1 MASTELVTA
10 VTREGKFNKNAARR
24 VRVAGKIPAVI
35 YGAKEPSI
43 AIELDPKQILRI
55 LHSDSGHNTIFDVDV
70 KGSARV
76 KAMIVDWQYEPIKGS
91 LLHIDLKR
99 IAMDKAMVVEV
110 PIQLE
115 GIPVGVKNEGGLLE
129 QVGAPEEVYARPQSS
144 FVAEFVGAANRLAGR
159 VAEARDPGRYVV
171 AIDGVGVFPMAG
183 PEGIGPGDPVVG
195 VVRPEDLRIA
205 DRAAEGA
212 VPAEV
217 VDVAFLG
224 AQRTVRLRS
233 ARLGELVATTPAGVA
248 VPSPGTE
255 AAVSWEPS
263 AAWVVPASPAAEA

>member
-35 YGAKEPSI
+35 YGAKEPSV

-129 QVGAPEEVYARPQSS
+129 QVLREVEIECLPADIPAHIALDVSGLKIHDVVRVSDLPHEGKFKFITDEDATVAHVTVIKEEVAPEPDA
-144 FVAEFVGAANRLAGR
+144 VAAA
-159 VAEARDPGRYVV
+159 
-171 AIDGVGVFPMAG
+171 
-183 PEGIGPGDPVVG
+183 
-195 VVRPEDLRIA
+195 
-205 DRAAEGA
+205 AA
-212 VPAEV
+212 PAEPEV
-217 VDVAFLG
+217 VKKGKQDA
-224 AQRTVRLRS
+224 
-233 ARLGELVATTPAGVA
+233 EEAG
-248 VPSPGTE
+248 GD
-255 AAVSWEPS
+255 AAK
-263 AAWVVPASPAAEA
+263 AGGKK

>member
-70 KGSARV
+70 KGSVRV

-110 PIQLE
+110 PIHLE
-115 GIPVGVKNEGGLLE
+115 GIPIGVKAEGGLLD
-129 QVGAPEEVYARPQSS
+129 QVLREVEIECLPGDIPAHIALDVTGMKLHDVVRVSDLPHGGKFKFITDEDATVAHVTVIKEEV
-144 FVAEFVGAANRLAGR
+144 
-159 VAEARDPGRYVV
+159 
-171 AIDGVGVFPMAG
+171 
-183 PEGIGPGDPVVG
+183 
-195 VVRPEDLRIA
+195 
-205 DRAAEGA
+205 AAEPDA
-212 VPAEV
+212 VA
-217 VDVAFLG
+217 
-224 AQRTVRLRS
+224 
-233 ARLGELVATTPAGVA
+233 
-248 VPSPGTE
+248 
-255 AAVSWEPS
+255 AAVSPAEPEVVKKGKQETEEAGGD
-263 AAWVVPASPAAEA
+263 AAKAGGKK